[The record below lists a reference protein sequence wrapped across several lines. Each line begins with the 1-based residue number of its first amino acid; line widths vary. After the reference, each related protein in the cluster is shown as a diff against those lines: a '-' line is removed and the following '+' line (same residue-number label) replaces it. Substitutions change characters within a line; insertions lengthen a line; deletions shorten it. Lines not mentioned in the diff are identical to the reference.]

1 MGDAN
6 SDGVARMLDSL
17 MDRVD
22 RLENSGESE
31 AAIATF
37 IEATERAASRDEGEV
52 LGPELDEAAVAA
64 DDAAVVVDV
73 EMPDASVAT
82 DDSLVEVT
90 IEHVDEDV
98 AVGTDASS
106 VQGRVVARLRWN
118 ERSWN
123 TSTWSGDDVDAIEP
137 ATGEDTGV
145 ASDDGAVGP
154 AVDQREVLVAVDD
167 VDISALAETETSV
180 ATDDAAV
187 QGRDINQ
194 LVWNSRTWNTST
206 WS

>member
-1 MGDAN
+1 MADAN

-37 IEATERAASRDEGEV
+37 IEASERAASRDEGEV
-52 LGPELDEAAVAA
+52 LGPELNEAAVSR
-64 DDAAVVVDV
+64 DDAEIVVDV
-73 EMPDASVAT
+73 EMRDAGVAT
-82 DDSLVEVT
+82 D
-90 IEHVDEDV
+90 
-98 AVGTDASS
+98 DASS

-118 ERSWN
+118 ERTWN

-145 ASDDGAVGP
+145 ATDDG
-154 AVDQREVLVAVDD
+154 
-167 VDISALAETETSV
+167 
-180 ATDDAAV
+180 AV
-187 QGRDINQ
+187 QGRDVES

>member
-1 MGDAN
+1 MADAN

-37 IEATERAASRDEGEV
+37 IEASERAASRDEGEV
-52 LGPELDEAAVAA
+52 LGPELNEAAVSR
-64 DDAAVVVDV
+64 DDAEIVVDV
-73 EMPDASVAT
+73 EMRDAGVAT

-98 AVGTDASS
+98 AVGTDDASS

-118 ERSWN
+118 ERTWN

-145 ASDDGAVGP
+145 ATDDG
-154 AVDQREVLVAVDD
+154 
-167 VDISALAETETSV
+167 
-180 ATDDAAV
+180 AV
-187 QGRDINQ
+187 QGRDVES